1 MILSVVLALRQMEVL
16 ITSTCHLM
24 VIQILALLARS
35 QCVAYAISNVRV
47 KLFVF
52 NAIAQI
58 HWIALRDVPMLP

>member
-1 MILSVVLALRQMEVL
+1 
-16 ITSTCHLM
+16 M